1 MAPLPRIPWQV
12 TGNHWVTIPCIQPGD
27 ASIHCVSAL
36 HAGLR
41 GSIEFA
47 GGESFIDGESPPLFQ
62 ITIARENKT
71 RSLGEQGIAW
81 ERESG
86 WLPSFSCRIDDLAVR
101 GIICAP
107 HGSNADVAGAVF
119 EISIENRGNHP
130 ADVNISAVGAN
141 VSRMLRIRTSRPFD
155 DSPRLLQRNRT
166 VIASGTG
173 AGNPGAIAFAAANPD
188 ATTSCDHGAWRITVA
203 VSIPPGESRTA
214 AFFIA
219 VAQEPDGAESIV
231 RVMQRR
237 GAPTLI
243 ETTRAALLSIEPATG
258 NNAADRLV
266 GRHMFFAYFCSVGR
280 ALDDSHI
287 YVVRSRIPWNACGA
301 TIRDW
306 EALMWVMP
314 ALQLADPPFAREVL
328 LRICDLHGYA
338 PGSGVHYMDGALF
351 EPGFSL
357 EGAAAFPI
365 AVDEYIVQ
373 SGDDKIVEEP
383 LLADALYNAF
393 EDIESRRNKTFPLYA
408 TEINADGTLPRHVYT
423 LQANAVTA
431 LALDILS
438 RTLDEK
444 TAEKVQD
451 PAAVRAAVLRQFVF
465 TDAAAK
471 PVFTSSVDLNSA
483 AAAHPA
489 SPDAYWLPYFD
500 LLDRDD
506 SMYRRTVKPLES
518 IDTDLLMM
526 WIGRLHGPNGARAL
540 DWLRRA
546 PLDRGLAAENVDD
559 SGRATANGGDA
570 ALSGLLAFTAWYAV
584 NAMGVRI

>member
-1 MAPLPRIPWQV
+1 MASLPRIPWQV
-12 TGNHWVTIPCIQPGD
+12 TGNHWITIPCIQPGD

-47 GGESFIDGESPPLFQ
+47 GGENFIDGESPPLFQ
-62 ITIARENKT
+62 VRIARDNKS

-86 WLPSFSCRIDDLAVR
+86 WLPSFSCRLDDLAVR

-107 HGSNADVAGAVF
+107 HGSSADIAGAVF
-119 EISIENRGNHP
+119 EISIENRGAQA
-130 ADVNISAVGAN
+130 ADINVSAAGAN
-141 VSRMLRIRTSRPFD
+141 VARMLRIRSARPFD
-155 DSPRLLQRNRT
+155 DSSHLIERT
-166 VIASGTG
+166 SAVIAGG
-173 AGNPGAIAFAAANPD
+173 AGAGSPGAIAFAAANSD
-188 ATTSCDHGAWRITVA
+188 AVVACAADGWKITEA
-203 VSIPPGESRTA
+203 VSIPAGESRSVS
-214 AFFIA
+214 FFIA
-219 VAQEPDGAESIV
+219 VAQEPDGAESIL

-266 GRHMFFAYFCSVGR
+266 ARHMFFAYFCSVGR
-280 ALDDSHI
+280 AVDDSHI
-287 YVVRSRIPWNACGA
+287 YVVRSRIPWNPFGS

-338 PGSGVHYMDGALF
+338 PGSGVHYLDGALF

-357 EGAAAFPI
+357 EGAAAFPV

-408 TEINADGTLPRHVYT
+408 TEINADGTTPLHSYT
-423 LQANAVTA
+423 LQANTLAA
-431 LALDILS
+431 LALDVLS

-451 PAAVRAAVLRQFVF
+451 PASVRAAVLRQFVF
-465 TDAAAK
+465 TDAINK
-471 PVFTSSVDLNSA
+471 PLFTSSVDLNS
-483 AAAHPA
+483 PA
-489 SPDAYWLPYFD
+489 TANPSGPPAYWLPYFD

-518 IDTDLLMM
+518 AATDLLMM
-526 WIGRLHGPNGARAL
+526 WIGRLHGPDGARAL

-546 PLDRGLAAENVDD
+546 ALDGGLAAENVDD
-559 SGRATANGGDA
+559 SGRAIANGGDA

-584 NAMGVRI
+584 NALGVRI

>member
-1 MAPLPRIPWQV
+1 MTALPRVPWQV
-12 TGNHWVTIPCIQPGD
+12 TGNHWITIPCIQPRD
-27 ASIHCVSAL
+27 ASIHCVSGL

-47 GGESFIDGESPPLFQ
+47 AGENFIDGEAPPLFQ
-62 ITIARENKT
+62 VRIDRENRT
-71 RSLGEQGIAW
+71 RLPGEQGIAW

-86 WLPSFSCRIDDLAVR
+86 WLPSFSCRIDDLAIR

-107 HGSNADVAGAVF
+107 HGSSADVAGAVF
-119 EISIENRGNHP
+119 EISIENRGTGT
-130 ADVNISAVGAN
+130 ADMNLSAVGSN
-141 VSRMLRIRTSRPFD
+141 VLRMLRIRTSRPFD
-155 DSPRLLQRNRT
+155 DSSSLIERNST
-166 VIASGTG
+166 VIAAG
-173 AGNPGAIAFAAANPD
+173 AGAGSPGAIAFASANPD
-188 ATTSCDHGAWRITVA
+188 AAVSCADDAWTITEA
-203 VSIPPGESRTA
+203 ISIPPGEIRTA

-219 VAQEPDGAESIV
+219 VAQEPDGAEAIIS
-231 RVMQRR
+231 MMKRR
-237 GAPTLI
+237 GASALI
-243 ETTRAALLSIEPATG
+243 EATRTALLSIEPATG
-258 NNAADRLV
+258 NNAADRLIA
-266 GRHMFFAYFCSVGR
+266 RHMFFAYFCSVGR

-287 YVVRSRIPWNACGA
+287 YVVRSRIPWNPYGA

-338 PGSGVHYMDGALF
+338 PGSGVHYLDGALF

-357 EGAAAFPI
+357 EGAAAFPV

-393 EDIESRRNKTFPLYA
+393 EDIESRRHKTFPLYA
-408 TEINADGTLPRHVYT
+408 TEIDADGSTPRHQYT

-465 TDAAAK
+465 TDASSK
-471 PVFTSSVDLNSA
+471 PVFTSSVDLSSPGA
-483 AAAHPA
+483 ANPI
-489 SPDAYWLPYFD
+489 SPGAYWLSYFD

-540 DWLRRA
+540 EWLRRA
-546 PLDRGLAAENVDD
+546 PLDSGLAALHVDEA
-559 SGRATANGGDA
+559 GRATANGGDA

-584 NAMGVRI
+584 NALGVRV

>member
-1 MAPLPRIPWQV
+1 MAPLPRIPWQA
-12 TGNHWVTIPCIQPGD
+12 TGNHWITIPCIQPGD
-27 ASIHCVSAL
+27 ASVHCVSAL

-47 GGESFIDGESPPLFQ
+47 GGDNFIDGESPPVFQ
-62 ITIARENKT
+62 IRIDHENKT

-101 GIICAP
+101 GLICAP
-107 HGSNADVAGAVF
+107 HGSSADIAGAVF
-119 EISIENRGNHP
+119 EISIENRGGHT
-130 ADVNISAVGAN
+130 ADINVSAVGAN
-141 VSRMLRIRTSRPFD
+141 VARMLRIRSARPFD
-155 DSPRLLQRNRT
+155 DPSLMIERNRT
-166 VIASGTG
+166 IVASGAG

-188 ATTSCDHGAWRITVA
+188 AGITCDADGWRITEM
-203 VSIPPGESRTA
+203 VSIPSGESRSV

-231 RVMQRR
+231 RVMRRR
-237 GAPTLI
+237 GAPGLI

-258 NNAADRLV
+258 NNAADRLIA
-266 GRHMFFAYFCSVGR
+266 RHMFFAYFCSVGR
-280 ALDDSHI
+280 AVDDSHI
-287 YVVRSRIPWNACGA
+287 YVVRSRIPWNSYGA
-301 TIRDW
+301 TVRDW

-314 ALQLADPPFAREVL
+314 ALQLADPAFAREVL

-338 PGSGVHYMDGALF
+338 PGSGVHYLDGALF

-357 EGAAAFPI
+357 EGAAAYPV

-383 LLADALYNAF
+383 LLADALYSAF

-408 TEINADGTLPRHVYT
+408 TEINADGTSPLHSYT
-423 LQANAVTA
+423 LQANTIAA
-431 LALDILS
+431 LALDVLS

-465 TDAAAK
+465 TDAINK
-471 PVFTSSVDLNSA
+471 PVFTSSVDLNSP
-483 AAAHPA
+483 AAAHPS
-489 SPDAYWLPYFD
+489 SPAAYWLPYFD

-518 IDTDLLMM
+518 ADTDLLLM
-526 WIGRLHGPNGARAL
+526 WIGRLHGPDGARAL

-546 PLDRGLAAENVDD
+546 ALDGGLAAENVDE

-584 NAMGVRI
+584 NALGVRI